1 MKNLISGISMAMLG
15 LSLVSLPVL
24 AEEDKKPEATT
35 TTTTE
40 TTSTATTTTAEVVE
54 IEVKDGKC
62 VLTGTETEV
71 TVKDGK
77 VMAGEEDKG
86 AAPAELPKGCEA
98 APATEAPAAPK

>member
-1 MKNLISGISMAMLG
+1 MKKLISGISMAVLG

-24 AEEDKKPEATT
+24 AEEEDKKPEATT

-40 TTSTATTTTAEVVE
+40 TTSTATTTTAEAVE

-62 VLTGTETEV
+62 MLKGTETEV

-86 AAPAELPKGCEA
+86 AAPAEVPDECKAA
-98 APATEAPAAPK
+98 APATEAPK